1 MRLEVLMEKKNR
13 KRYSLLLVMLMLTC
27 LIWNSTLSV
36 KAEGE
41 KKIGESYLTHEE
53 EAEGTTPKKVTRGED
68 LMTGYSKI
76 RRMGPEKLYAGGS
89 TIASHTVDRIG
100 VAVMVER
107 AKEGATEWDFYE
119 SWQKFDEN
127 TDNLSSWKQMDV
139 EGDWY
144 YRVRCVHSAGEDVS
158 SSFTDGVFIEKK
170 SILEL

>member
-1 MRLEVLMEKKNR
+1 MPR
-13 KRYSLLLVMLMLTC
+13 K
-27 LIWNSTLSV
+27 
-36 KAEGE
+36 A
-41 KKIGESYLTHEE
+41 
-53 EAEGTTPKKVTRGED
+53 
-68 LMTGYSKI
+68 
-76 RRMGPEKLYAGGS
+76 
-89 TIASHTVDRIG
+89 
-100 VAVMVER
+100 
-107 AKEGATEWDFYE
+107 ATEWDFYE

>member
-1 MRLEVLMEKKNR
+1 MEKKNR

-53 EAEGTTPKKVTRGED
+53 EAEGTTPVKVMRGED

-76 RRMGPEKLYAGGS
+76 RRMGPEKLYAG
-89 TIASHTVDRIG
+89 
-100 VAVMVER
+100 
-107 AKEGATEWDFYE
+107 
-119 SWQKFDEN
+119 
-127 TDNLSSWKQMDV
+127 
-139 EGDWY
+139 
-144 YRVRCVHSAGEDVS
+144 VRCVHSANEDIS
-158 SSFTDGVFIEKK
+158 SSFTNGVFIEKK

>member
-1 MRLEVLMEKKNR
+1 MEKRNR
-13 KRYSLLLVMLMLTC
+13 KRKSILLVLLMLIC

-36 KAEGE
+36 KAENQ
-41 KKIGESYLTHEE
+41 KKIGESYLTHQE

-89 TIASHTVDRIG
+89 SIASHTVERVG

-107 AKEGATEWDFYE
+107 AKEGDTEWEFYE
-119 SWQKFDEN
+119 SWQKFNEN
-127 TDNLSSWKQMDV
+127 ANSVSSWKEMDV

-144 YRVRCVHSAGEDVS
+144 YWVRCVHSVNEEIG

-170 SILEL
+170 SIFEL

>member
-53 EAEGTTPKKVTRGED
+53 EAEGTTPVKVMRGED

-89 TIASHTVDRIG
+89 TIASHTVERIG

-107 AKEGATEWDFYE
+107 AKEGATEWEFYE

-144 YRVRCVHSAGEDVS
+144 YRVRCVHSANEDIS
-158 SSFTDGVFIEKK
+158 SSFTNGVFIEKK
-170 SILEL
+170 SILEF

>member
-1 MRLEVLMEKKNR
+1 MEKRNR
-13 KRYSLLLVMLMLTC
+13 KRYSLLLVMLMLSC

-53 EAEGTTPKKVTRGED
+53 EAEGTTPIKVMRGED
-68 LMTGYSKI
+68 LLTGYSKI

-100 VAVMVER
+100 VSVLVER
-107 AKEGATEWDFYE
+107 AKEGDTEWEFYDG
-119 SWQKFDEN
+119 WQKFNEN
-127 TDNLSSWKQMDV
+127 TDNVSSWKQMEV

-144 YRVRCVHSAGEDVS
+144 YRVRCIHSAGEDIS
-158 SSFTDGVFIEKK
+158 SSFTNGVFIEKK